1 MRLAIQLLGAP
12 QFQLDDVP
20 VTPRRRAVVALLA
33 YLAVNDM
40 VHPNRRYTRETLA
53 ALLWTD
59 YDSAKALTNLRHTLW
74 EVAQFIGEGWVSAEH
89 ESVYLKPSPDL
100 TLDVAQF
107 RSLLAQSS
115 QQPDPARQVP
125 LLVAASGLYHG
136 DFLSG
141 FTLKEGGSFN
151 EWAWAEGESLRRDF
165 ASILKTL
172 VEDYC
177 ELDEPQRAVP
187 YAQRLIALDPIHE
200 VAHRQLMQVYA
211 LTGQHTAAI
220 QQYHSLEKLL
230 RKELNLDPQP
240 ETRELYK
247 RIRKGELKPVL
258 FERSVPSKQQPRPK
272 HNLPVHLT
280 SFIGREKTRDEIS
293 SLVSRN
299 RLATLIGPGGMGK
312 TRLSLEVGR
321 RVLNQFEDGVWFIP
335 LDSLDD
341 EDLVPQTV
349 ASLLGIPKHPDQV
362 MVETLANE
370 LRPRTLLLIL
380 DNCEHL
386 LDACA
391 QLTESLLQACPNLKI
406 LATSRDLLRLEGEA
420 SFYVPPLTVPE
431 GQDDTTPFEE
441 LLTSEAVQLFAERAA
456 LAAASF
462 KLTRQNIGAVVRICN
477 RLDGIPLAIELAAA
491 RVDILSL
498 DEILKQLERSFDL
511 LASDRRSILPRH
523 QTMRTS
529 IDWGWKLLTD
539 TERVFVRQLSV
550 FMGGWTLHAAQTVSG
565 GDVLGLTSTLLKKSF
580 VVVQQQ
586 TEHETRYGFHEVV
599 RAYAQEKLVEAGEE
613 QIIRDRHLAYI
624 LELLRQLEPA
634 LHGVDQDLWLER
646 LFFERDNI
654 RAALGWAA
662 KTNVRAGL
670 YLSERL
676 RTFWESYD
684 LREEA
689 RWLLMI

>member
-40 VHPNRRYTRETLA
+40 VHPNRRYTRESLA

-89 ESVYLKPSPDL
+89 ESVYLKPNPDL

-107 RSLLAQSS
+107 RSLIAQAS
-115 QQPDPARQVP
+115 QQPDPALRIP
-125 LLVAASGLYHG
+125 LLAAAAGLYQA

-141 FTLKEGGSFN
+141 FTLKDGGNFN

-165 ASILKTL
+165 ASILKSL
-172 VEDYC
+172 VEDC
-177 ELDEPQRAVP
+177 CTLDEPQRAVP
-187 YAQRLIALDPIHE
+187 YAQRLIALDPLHE
-200 VAHRQLMQVYA
+200 AAHRQLMHVYA

-220 QQYHSLEKLL
+220 QQYHSLEKRL

-258 FERSVPSKQQPRPK
+258 FERSVPPKQQTRPK

-280 SFIGREKTRDEIS
+280 TFIGREQTRDEIS
-293 SLVSRN
+293 SLMSRN
-299 RLATLIGPGGMGK
+299 RLVTLIGPGGMGK

-349 ASLLGIPKHPDQV
+349 ASLLGIPEQPDQA
-362 MVETLANE
+362 MVQPLIDQLQHRA
-370 LRPRTLLLIL
+370 LLLIL

-391 QLTESLLQACPNLKI
+391 QLAEILLKACPDLKI
-406 LATSRDLLRLEGEA
+406 LATSRDMLRLEGEA
-420 SFYVPPLTVPE
+420 SFYVPPLTLPQ
-431 GQDDTTPFEE
+431 GQDTTPLEE
-441 LLTSEAVQLFAERAA
+441 LLTYEAVQLFAERAA

-462 KLTRQNIGAVVRICN
+462 KITKQNIATVVRICN

-539 TERVFVRQLSV
+539 TERVFVRQISV
-550 FMGGWTLHAAQTVSG
+550 FMGGWTLHAAQSVSR

-613 QIIRDRHLAYI
+613 QPIRDRHLAYV
-624 LELLRQLEPA
+624 LDLVRQLEPA

-662 KTNVRAGL
+662 KTNVQAGL
-670 YLSERL
+670 YLSDRL
-676 RTFWESYD
+676 RTFWENYD

>member
-12 QFQLDDVP
+12 QFHLDEVP
-20 VTPRRRAVVALLA
+20 VSPRRRAVVALLA

-40 VHPNRRYTRETLA
+40 VHPNRRYTRESLA
-53 ALLWTD
+53 ALLWTE

-89 ESVYLKPSPDL
+89 DTVYLKPNPDL
-100 TLDVAQF
+100 TLDVAQY
-107 RSLLAQSS
+107 RSLLGQAS
-115 QQPDPARQVP
+115 QQPNAALRIP
-125 LLVAASGLYHG
+125 LLAAAAGLYQG

-141 FTLKEGGSFN
+141 FTLKDGGNFS
-151 EWAWAEGESLRRDF
+151 EWAWSEAESLRRDF
-165 ASILKTL
+165 ASSLKNL

-177 ELDEPQRAVP
+177 ELSEPQRAVL
-187 YAQRLIALDPIHE
+187 YAQRLIALDPLHE
-200 VAHRQLMQVYA
+200 AAHRQLMQVYA
-211 LTGQHTAAI
+211 LTGQHTAAM
-220 QQYHSLEKLL
+220 QQYHAFEKLL

-247 RIRKGELKPVL
+247 KIRKGELKPVL
-258 FERSVPSKQQPRPK
+258 FERNLPLGQQTRPK

-280 SFIGREKTRDEIS
+280 TFIGREKTREETS

-299 RLATLIGPGGMGK
+299 RLVTLMGPGGMGK
-312 TRLSLEVGR
+312 TRLSLEVGGH
-321 RVLNQFEDGVWFIP
+321 LMNQFEDGVWFIP

-349 ASLLGIPKHPDQV
+349 ASLLGISEHPDQA
-362 MVETLANE
+362 MVQTLMDE
-370 LRPRTLLLIL
+370 LRHRNLLLIL

-391 QLTESLLQACPNLKI
+391 ELAESLLKGCPKLKI
-406 LATSRDLLRLEGEA
+406 LATSRDILRLEGEA
-420 SFYVPPLTVPE
+420 SFYVPPLSTP
-431 GQDDTTPFEE
+431 QTQDTTPFEE
-441 LLTSEAVQLFAERAA
+441 LLTAEAVQLFAERAA
-456 LAAASF
+456 LAASGF
-462 KLTRQNIGAVVRICN
+462 KITQQNIETVIRICN

-498 DEILKQLERSFDL
+498 EEILKQLERSFDL
-511 LASDRRSILPRH
+511 LASDRRSVLPRH

-529 IDWGWKLLTD
+529 IDWGWNLLTD
-539 TERVFVRQLSV
+539 SERLFLRQISVFV
-550 FMGGWTLHAAQTVSG
+550 GGWTLHAARAVSA

-586 TEHETRYGFHEVV
+586 TGDETRYRFHEVV

-613 QIIRDRHLAYI
+613 QTIRDRHLEYV
-624 LELLRQLEPA
+624 LDLVRQLDPA
-634 LHGVDQDLWLER
+634 LHELDQDLWLER
-646 LFFERDNI
+646 LFYERDNI

-676 RTFWESYD
+676 RTFWENYD